1 MLIILYFLRN
11 RRFHWDIN
19 QSSHTWMKKGEE
31 CLGNQ
36 SKLNKYGF
44 LMVFGAISRLEK
56 SELYFMEKKL
66 NLRFS
71 NILINFR
78 R

>member
-1 MLIILYFLRN
+1 VFSLGY
-11 RRFHWDIN
+11 

-44 LMVFGAISRLEK
+44 LMVFGAISRLGK